1 MKAVVEKFESLPYVT
16 DQVLYIYENL
26 ENGYINDP
34 EKTVPGIETLVWG
47 DLGVLAFESMTGRDD
62 FSSKMKDAENKA
74 NKEMAEYWKLFE
86 EKLEKFE
93 KEFAEA
99 NK

>member
-1 MKAVVEKFESLPYVT
+1 
-16 DQVLYIYENL
+16 
-26 ENGYINDP
+26 
-34 EKTVPGIETLVWG
+34 
-47 DLGVLAFESMTGRDD
+47 
-62 FSSKMKDAENKA
+62 MKDAENKA